1 MPPVDLYRDDAVFLM
16 GILRAW
22 VDEHEAADDEGPDVE
37 RGRVI
42 LERWSVARILWDE
55 EGARAIARGR
65 RRLPKV
71 NGAVLK

>member
-1 MPPVDLYRDDAVFLM
+1 M

-42 LERWSVARILWDE
+42 LERWSVARILHGMRKGLGQSRGEASLAQGEWGGFE
-55 EGARAIARGR
+55 IAG
-65 RRLPKV
+65 
-71 NGAVLK
+71 N